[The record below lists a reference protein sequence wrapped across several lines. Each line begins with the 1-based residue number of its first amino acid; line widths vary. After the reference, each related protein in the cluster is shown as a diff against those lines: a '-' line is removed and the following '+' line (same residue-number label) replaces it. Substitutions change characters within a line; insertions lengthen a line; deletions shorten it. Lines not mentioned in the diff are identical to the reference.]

1 MKKMNKSTII
11 FLQEPKNTY
20 QKPLRCLINDVV
32 SFVKNLIAIQCS
44 IILLLL
50 PLFAIAQDDKTKKGI
65 GTTPEEKPTPVEL
78 MQAGRLQGDRVNG
91 EDIRIV
97 VKDSSIANV
106 IFRQNGAYLYCD
118 SALQFLAQNKLN
130 AYYHIR
136 IIDTDGTNIIADSLL
151 YDGNTRIAR
160 LRGNVVLQD
169 EEQTV
174 YSCCMDYNLSTKVG
188 SYFNGGRVI
197 SKQNTVESEKGYYYT
212 STKMVY
218 FRDKVTYTSPET
230 TLNSDTLTYNIRAKQ
245 VVFNAK
251 TKIKTKEGLVITDRG
266 KYFTESGK
274 TEFTGRS
281 KIDTEDYTI
290 SGDVLDYSK
299 KTGKGVAKGN
309 VEFFGKKDNIII
321 LGDLGKHD
329 GSKKRSE
336 IYGNA
341 VMIKPIEEKGVK
353 LRNQDT
359 LFLSADTLI
368 SINDTTTKNRRLLAY
383 NHVKM
388 YRNVFQAKCDS
399 LVYNLVDSIIYFHYN
414 PILWAKNSQ
423 MTADSINITLRNNQ
437 IDKMNLNVKA
447 FIVSQDT
454 IKNFNQVKG
463 RKIIANFKQNNLHK
477 IDVNGNAESIFHV
490 LESDTLLMGLN
501 FIKSS
506 EMFLFFN
513 DSSKLNEILFLK
525 EPEGKFVPPHEINA
539 ASSQLKD
546 FAWRTAEKPEKGEVL
561 GIHNKNRFRSGE
573 LAKALMVV
581 DDNYKVFLKDNK
593 LFFYKGDAE
602 KRDIMPKIYIQAY
615 AVDKNDLPI
624 EKRKEGYEELSFEI
638 PDENLAGSVAKYD
651 IELPTFKLKKLVI
664 YQKSTTRGLL
674 WQKNYDYPI
683 KREFK
688 KPKKG

>member
-1 MKKMNKSTII
+1 MNKNTKKHTPF
-11 FLQEPKNTY
+11 FL
-20 QKPLRCLINDVV
+20 LISLFLFCI
-32 SFVKNLIAIQCS
+32 SFGV
-44 IILLLL
+44 
-50 PLFAIAQDDKTKKGI
+50 FAQTDKTNKI
-65 GTTPEEKPTPVEL
+65 NASNAAEEKPTPVEL
-78 MQAGRLQGDRVNG
+78 LQAGKLQGDRLNG

-97 VKDSSIANV
+97 VKDSTVTNV
-106 IFRQNGAYLYCD
+106 TFRQNGAYLYCD

-130 AYYHIR
+130 AYRNIR
-136 IIDTDGTNIIADSLL
+136 IIDADGTNITADSLL

-160 LRGNVVLQD
+160 LRGNVVLTD
-169 EEQTV
+169 EDQTV
-174 YSCCMDYNLSTKVG
+174 YTCCMDYNMNTKVG
-188 SYFNGGRVI
+188 SYFNGGTVV
-197 SKQNTVESEKGYYYT
+197 SKQNRVESERGYYYT
-212 STKMVY
+212 ATKMVY
-218 FRDKVTYTSPET
+218 FRDKVTYSSPET
-230 TLNSDTLTYNIRAKQ
+230 SLKSDTLTYNVKAKQ
-245 VVFNAK
+245 VFFNSK
-251 TKIKTKEGLVITDRG
+251 TYIKTKEGQVVTDKG

-329 GSKKRSE
+329 GGKKRSE

-341 VMIKPIEEKGVK
+341 VMIKPIEDKK
-353 LRNQDT
+353 ATLKNRDT

-368 SINDTTTKNRRLLAY
+368 SINDTVAKKRHLLAY

-399 LVYNLVDSIIYFHYN
+399 LVYNLVDSTIYFNYN
-414 PILWAKNSQ
+414 PILWANNSQ
-423 MTADSINITLRNNQ
+423 MTADSIDIKLRNNQ
-437 IDKMNLNVKA
+437 IDKMNMQIKA
-447 FIVSQDT
+447 FIISKDT
-454 IKNFNQVKG
+454 IGNFNQVKG
-463 RKIIANFKQNNLHK
+463 RKILANFKQNNLSK

-490 LESDTLLMGLN
+490 LEKDTLLMGLN

-513 DSSKLNEILFLK
+513 DSSKLHEILFLK
-525 EPEGKFVPPHEINA
+525 EPEGKFVPPHEINPNTNK
-539 ASSQLKD
+539 LKD
-546 FAWRTAEKPEKGEVL
+546 FNWRSAEKPEKGEVL

-573 LAKALMVV
+573 LANALMII
-581 DDNYKVFLKDNK
+581 DEQFKVFLKKDK

-615 AVDKNDLPI
+615 PIDKNDLPI
-624 EKRKEGYEELSFEI
+624 EKRKDGYEELSFEI
-638 PDENLAGSVAKYD
+638 PEENLTGSVAKYD
-651 IELPTFKLKKLVI
+651 MALPDFKLKKLVI

-674 WQKNYDYPI
+674 WQKNYEYPL
-683 KREFK
+683 KRENK
-688 KPKKG
+688 KAKKGV